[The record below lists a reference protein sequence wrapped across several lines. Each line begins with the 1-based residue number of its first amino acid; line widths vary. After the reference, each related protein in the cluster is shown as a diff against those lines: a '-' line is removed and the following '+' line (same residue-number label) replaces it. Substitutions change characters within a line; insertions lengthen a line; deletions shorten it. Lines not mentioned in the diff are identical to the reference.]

1 MFYMESLV
9 SDIPVTTG
17 LVKFTTQEVFVS
29 LASVPF
35 TASVNMLMAFRFQ
48 KARAKSEKQ
57 LKSAALLQKNN
68 LWIDFAVPHLCHHR
82 IICFLTVLLDYSLEF
97 WNWHC
102 KPLDRSGPVVLSTR
116 CVSVSARMD
125 FLSEHH
131 VLFLPRKITMCKW
144 RWQPRNHCCYSRNRW
159 RQHIPNVTGIWHAAI
174 KKI

>member
-82 IICFLTVLLDYSLEF
+82 IICFLTVLLDYSLEL
-97 WNWHC
+97 WN
-102 KPLDRSGPVVLSTR
+102 
-116 CVSVSARMD
+116 
-125 FLSEHH
+125 
-131 VLFLPRKITMCKW
+131 
-144 RWQPRNHCCYSRNRW
+144 
-159 RQHIPNVTGIWHAAI
+159 
-174 KKI
+174 